1 MTENEQTTINSD
13 APLKVPYLSA
23 VLVHELLEK
32 KNIRTELA
40 QLEEACAKAE
50 EDLPDVSAGDQ
61 LRYIFTQIKLKN
73 VQPAQLLWRRFDLR
87 QLPALVLHN
96 EQWFIAERGEQETI
110 VLSDELGA
118 QTVVEESDCHH
129 ALVLWLRTAKPRA
142 SAEDSALKDN
152 LAVRLVLRE
161 LWREPGWIAKIIIAT
176 LIINILAVATS
187 LFAMQ
192 VYDRVVPTLAYATFT
207 TLTVGMGI
215 IISLDWLL
223 KTLRARILDSVS
235 IAVDKRVS
243 QQVFDHLLHLRL
255 DLQPKSLGTLAAQV
269 GGLDSVRQ
277 FFSSG
282 VMFSLID
289 LPFALMFIAFIGII
303 GGKVG
308 FVYAALLPVA
318 LTLGLIT
325 QMRLRHLLRKQIMR
339 SNERQGVL
347 VDAIRGAES
356 IRANNATWRF
366 SEEWQAITASI
377 DGYNIQQKAIN
388 NFSTVTTGSLSSIA
402 YVSAVVVGVWQI
414 EAGLLTMG
422 GMIACS
428 ILGGR
433 VIAPVAQGVQY
444 LTQWQN
450 VRQSLHMVDQI
461 LSLDLERRAE
471 QNLLLPDELPET
483 IELTKV
489 RFAYLES
496 PVQQINI
503 PEISFKA
510 GERVLL
516 VGPVGCGKSTLLKV
530 MAGMYRHSEGRIRLG
545 DADLW
550 EIDPQVVAS
559 QLGYLPQAVHLF
571 KGTLRSNLALSG
583 ISGDSRLLKI
593 TRDLGV
599 DEIAASSPQG
609 MDLVI
614 SEGGEGLSGGQR
626 QLVALARVVID
637 QPRIWLL
644 DEPTASLDGES
655 EAKVWKVL
663 EENLAPN
670 DILIVATHRPMHAMK
685 LATRVIAMQHGEI
698 VKDGKPEQVMPQ
710 LFNRTPMKNTQAAMQ
725 APRNKGGAL
734 DVV

>member
-1 MTENEQTTINSD
+1 MTEPTLNI
-13 APLKVPYLSA
+13 PP
-23 VLVHELLEK
+23 VLTASLLHK
-32 KNIRTELA
+32 LLCAIHIPVQLTELQA
-40 QLEEACAKAE
+40 ACEQAEQNLPEEINA
-50 EDLPDVSAGDQ
+50 VDQ
-61 LRYIFTQIKLKN
+61 ARYIFTQAKLKS
-73 VQPAQLLWRRFDLR
+73 VQPVQLTWRRFDLR
-87 QLPALVLHN
+87 RLPALVLH
-96 EQWFIAERGEQETI
+96 EETWYMAERAESEMINLTDTEGETKSISET
-110 VLSDELGA
+110 EL
-118 QTVVEESDCHH
+118 QN
-129 ALVLWLRTAKPRA
+129 ALVLWVRGAAQQNNTA
-142 SAEDSALKDN
+142 SATLKGSI
-152 LAVRLVLRE
+152 AAKLVLRE
-161 LWREPGWIAKIIIAT
+161 LLREPGWIAKVLIAT
-176 LIINILAVATS
+176 MIINVMAVATS

-207 TLTVGMGI
+207 TLVVGMFFI
-215 IISLDWLL
+215 VTLDWLL

-235 IAVDKRVS
+235 VAVDKRVS

-255 DLQPKSLGTLAAQV
+255 DVQPKSLGTLAAQV

-282 VMFSLID
+282 VVFSLID
-289 LPFALMFIAFIGII
+289 LPFALMFIAFIGVI
-303 GGKVG
+303 GGQVG
-308 FVYAALLPVA
+308 WVYALLLPIA
-318 LTLGLIT
+318 LTLGLVT
-325 QMRLRHLLRKQIMR
+325 QMRLRHLLRKQLMR

-388 NFSTVTTGSLSSIA
+388 NFSTVTTGSLSSLA

-422 GMIACS
+422 GLIACS

-450 VRQSLHMVDQI
+450 VSQSLRMVDQV
-461 LSLDLERRAE
+461 LNLDLERRPD
-471 QNLLLPDELPET
+471 QTLLLPDELPET
-483 IELTKV
+483 IGLEKI
-489 RFAYLES
+489 RFAYPES

-503 PEISFKA
+503 PALSFKA

-530 MAGMYRHSEGRIRLG
+530 MAGMYRPSEGRIRLG
-545 DADLW
+545 NADLW
-550 EIDPQVVAS
+550 EIDPQLVAS

-571 KGTLRSNLALSG
+571 KGTLRSNLSLSG
-583 ISGDSRLLKI
+583 TAGDSRLLKV

-599 DEIAASSPQG
+599 DAIAASSPLG
-609 MDLVI
+609 MDLAI

-644 DEPTASLDGES
+644 DEPTSSLDAES
-655 EAKVWKVL
+655 EAKVWAVL

-670 DILIVATHRPMHAMK
+670 DILIVSTHRPMQAIK
-685 LATRVIAMQHGEI
+685 LATRVIAMQQGEI
-698 VKDGKPEQVMPQ
+698 IKDGQPENVLPQ
-710 LFNRTPMKNTQAAMQ
+710 LVGQGVTRQTANPSNRQK
-725 APRNKGGAL
+725 RGAL